1 LAAIPERTREVA
13 LVVAGTVVAV
23 WAAVLLAVVGAF
35 LTPLRIGSVLVPVSL
50 VLGVGGNFAIMW
62 FAHRVTLN
70 RYLGVLP
77 GLIWVALTFIA
88 SGSTAER
95 DLVLYQGNWVA
106 IVYLFSGCATVG
118 VVGYR
123 MFVTHP
129 PATKNTSTW
138 DRPRGT
144 R

>member
-1 LAAIPERTREVA
+1 VVTAVPARVRETA
-13 LVVAGTVVAV
+13 LVVGGAVVSV
-23 WAAVLLAVVGAF
+23 WAAVLLSLAGAF

-50 VLGVGGNFAIMW
+50 VLGIGGNLATMW

-77 GLIWVALTFIA
+77 GVVWVVITLRLSI
-88 SGSTAER
+88 STSEQ

-106 IVYLFSGCATVG
+106 VTYLFAGCGVVA

-123 MFVTHP
+123 YLVP
-129 PATKNTSTW
+129 
-138 DRPRGT
+138 DGRGT
-144 R
+144 RERGGKAAP